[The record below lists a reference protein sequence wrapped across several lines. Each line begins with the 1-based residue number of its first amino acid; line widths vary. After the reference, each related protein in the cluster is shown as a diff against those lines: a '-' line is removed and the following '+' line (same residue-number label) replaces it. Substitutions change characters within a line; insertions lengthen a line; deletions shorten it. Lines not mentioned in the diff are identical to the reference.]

1 VNISFPVT
9 VVTAP
14 ILGAVMGGF
23 LTNRCIGSYEDK
35 RAMRMCLLVYLAY
48 TLISIPGPLTSNI
61 VIWFGI
67 VWVALFLQ
75 GFVQPVLMGI
85 ILTSV
90 SQIQRP
96 TASSL
101 ANFLMTG
108 LGTMIG
114 PVIYGLLQDAY
125 PDSPRVAM
133 AFVFWSPVFGLL
145 CLALGALFQKQSYK
159 RDV

>member
-1 VNISFPVT
+1 
-9 VVTAP
+9 
-14 ILGAVMGGF
+14 MGGF
-23 LTNRCIGSYEDK
+23 LTNRFIGSYEDK

-48 TLISIPGPLTSNI
+48 ALISIPGPLTSNI
-61 VIWFGI
+61 VVWFGI

-75 GFVQPVLMGI
+75 GFIQPVLMGI

-114 PVIYGLLQDAY
+114 PVIYGLL
-125 PDSPRVAM
+125 
-133 AFVFWSPVFGLL
+133 
-145 CLALGALFQKQSYK
+145 
-159 RDV
+159 